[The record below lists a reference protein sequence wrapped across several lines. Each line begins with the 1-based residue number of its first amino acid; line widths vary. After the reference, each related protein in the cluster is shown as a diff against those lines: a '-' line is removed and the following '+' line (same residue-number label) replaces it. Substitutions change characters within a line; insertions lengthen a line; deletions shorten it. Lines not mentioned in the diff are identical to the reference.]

1 MAQIQN
7 IIKAELD
14 PTKPVPEA
22 CQIILALISVYPPI
36 ERPAILR
43 AIQDELDVAIK
54 QVEGDKSNAEQ
65 IRESSR
71 K

>member
-22 CQIILALISVYPPI
+22 CQVIQSLICMYPPL

-54 QVEGDKSNAEQ
+54 QVEGVESSGEQ
-65 IRESSR
+65 IR
-71 K
+71 KPNAK

>member
-22 CQIILALISVYPPI
+22 CQVIQSLICMYPPI

-54 QVEGDKSNAEQ
+54 QVEGAESNGKQ
-65 IRESSR
+65 IREPGR